1 MRHDMPTVGGA
12 FTAEAAAI
20 LAAGNSQVP
29 PSFVVDLFGRVPPED
44 LAAYAPGTLAELA
57 AAAFAHLKAPRPAG
71 TPDLRLV
78 DLEVERGGRRRDVTV
93 LEVVNDNMAFL
104 LDSTLAEIVD
114 QGYEPILVAHP
125 ILAVER
131 DAAGALVRLV
141 GETTAAAARAVKRE
155 SFIHIHLDRIDEPEA
170 RE

>member
-1 MRHDMPTVGGA
+1 MVLETESA
-12 FTAEAAAI
+12 LESATALATSEAKSARTDLIEAAASVV
-20 LAAGNSQVP
+20 GGRGGRGG
-29 PSFVVDLFGRVPPED
+29 FVVDLFGRVPPED

-71 TPDLRLV
+71 GPDLRLV

-93 LEVVNDNMAFL
+93 LEVVNDNMPFL

-141 GETTAAAARAVKRE
+141 GETTRPPR
-155 SFIHIHLDRIDEPEA
+155 RG
-170 RE
+170 R